1 MITAI
6 KEFVGIKLILIV
18 MTLLAIGFAGYVYF
32 QANSANLAWCA
43 ANINACRIARIQALE
58 RDVTVLQP
66 SK

>member
-1 MITAI
+1 MNLPS
-6 KEFVGIKLILIV
+6 FVNVKLLVIAVILLV
-18 MTLLAIGFAGYVYF
+18 VGTLGYIYF

-58 RDVTVLQP
+58 RDYKVLTP